1 MGLCLKYLPPDARF
15 LGNKYVQQEF
25 RLHRNIKNP
34 LHLIG
39 FIDSWK
45 DYLKGIENY
54 AWKEYKIES
63 VKVGKMSDE
72 QLYQLYELMQ
82 AIEERK
88 IERNKSLNDDR

>member
-1 MGLCLKYLPPDARF
+1 MSVFISLYRCILRAHRKYLPPDARF

-63 VKVGKMSDE
+63 VKGKSFNFLFLDFKWYFSR
-72 QLYQLYELMQ
+72 QNV
-82 AIEERK
+82 R
-88 IERNKSLNDDR
+88 

>member
-72 QLYQLYELMQ
+72 QLYQVL
-82 AIEERK
+82 
-88 IERNKSLNDDR
+88 